1 MDYAAKPFG
10 LGQTYFGRT
19 PTADEQ
25 AKVSMLE
32 GYEAIFSDTVQEG
45 ARLTNRRRRAVLVR
59 NDSGAAL
66 SPGTLVNWKSGYVGK
81 RVDAKTDT
89 GLQAVA
95 GVVDPELNADVA
107 DGDLFWLIKEGPV
120 TVTAAGAISSNSM
133 ITNAALGK
141 VQTIPTSP
149 ASASEAQNNA
159 IMMIGLA
166 MSSASA
172 DGDTLRAYVRFPF

>member
-19 PTADEQ
+19 PTAAEQ

-66 SPGTLVNWKSGYVGK
+66 SPGALVNWKSGYVGK
-81 RVDAKTDT
+81 RVGGKT
-89 GLQAVA
+89 GAGVQAVA

-107 DGDLFWLIKEGPV
+107 DGDLFWVIKEGPV
-120 TVTAAGAISSNSM
+120 TVTAAGGISSNSM
-133 ITNAALGK
+133 ITNAATGK
-141 VQTIPTSP
+141 VQTVAAP
-149 ASASEAQNNA
+149 ATATEAQNNA
-159 IMMIGLA
+159 IMVIGLA

-172 DGDTLRAYVRFPF
+172 NGDTLRAYVRFPF

>member
-59 NDSGAAL
+59 NDSGAL
-66 SPGTLVNWKSGYVGK
+66 SPGTVVNWKNGYVGK
-81 RVDAKTDT
+81 RVGGKT
-89 GLQAVA
+89 GAGIQAVA

-107 DGDLFWLIKEGPV
+107 NGDLFWLIKEGPV
-120 TVTAAGAISSNSM
+120 TVTAAGKINSNAM
-133 ITNAALGK
+133 ITNAAAGK
-141 VQTIPTSP
+141 VQSIPTSP
-149 ASASEAQNNA
+149 ASATEAQSNA
-159 IMMIGLA
+159 VMMIGLA

>member
-59 NDSGAAL
+59 NDSGAL
-66 SPGTLVNWKSGYVGK
+66 SPGALVNWKNGYVGK
-81 RVDAKTDT
+81 RVGGKT
-89 GLQAVA
+89 GAGIQAVA

-107 DGDLFWLIKEGPV
+107 NGDLFWLIKEGPV
-120 TVTAAGAISSNSM
+120 TVTAAGKINSNAM
-133 ITNAALGK
+133 ITNAAAGK
-141 VQTIPTSP
+141 VQSIPTSP
-149 ASASEAQNNA
+149 ASATEAQSNA
-159 IMMIGLA
+159 VMMIGLA

>member
-59 NDSGAAL
+59 NDSGAL
-66 SPGTLVNWKSGYVGK
+66 SPGTVVNWKNGYVGK
-81 RVDAKTDT
+81 RVGGKT
-89 GLQAVA
+89 GAGIQAVA

-107 DGDLFWLIKEGPV
+107 NGDLFWLIKEGPV
-120 TVTAAGAISSNSM
+120 TVTAAGKINSNAM
-133 ITNAALGK
+133 ITNAAAGK
-141 VQTIPTSP
+141 VQSIPTSP
-149 ASASEAQNNA
+149 ASATEAQSNA

>member
-59 NDSGAAL
+59 NDSGAL
-66 SPGTLVNWKSGYVGK
+66 SPGTVVNWKNGYVGK
-81 RVDAKTDT
+81 RVGGKT
-89 GLQAVA
+89 GAGIQAVA

-107 DGDLFWLIKEGPV
+107 NGDLFWLIKEGPV
-120 TVTAAGAISSNSM
+120 TVTAAGKINSNAM
-133 ITNAALGK
+133 ITNAGDGK
-141 VQTIPTSP
+141 VQSIPTSP
-149 ASASEAQNNA
+149 ASATEAQSNA

-172 DGDTLRAYVRFPF
+172 AGDTLRAYVRFPF